1 MRKSAISK
9 ELDVGHRLVLVEVGY
24 HVTFIMR
31 PSGGCMRRNV
41 VLVGRFLAITQS
53 QLWEINTCNRR
64 EGLRRP
70 KKRVYEKK
78 LVALKAA
85 NEIMK

>member
-1 MRKSAISK
+1 
-9 ELDVGHRLVLVEVGY
+9 
-24 HVTFIMR
+24 
-31 PSGGCMRRNV
+31 MRRNV